1 MEQRYQRPAEL
12 GRLELRVTPPG
23 YDIDHGTVERYTAIG
38 VDRLILRPQPTLAEA
53 DVEQF
58 IAPTA
63 QSLAM

>member
-12 GRLELRVTPPG
+12 GRLELSVTPPG
-23 YDIDHGTVERYTAIG
+23 YNINPGTVERYAAIG

-58 IAPTA
+58 IATTA

>member
-1 MEQRYQRPAEL
+1 M
-12 GRLELRVTPPG
+12 TPPG
-23 YDIDHGTVERYTAIG
+23 YNINPGTVERYAAIG

-58 IAPTA
+58 IANTA